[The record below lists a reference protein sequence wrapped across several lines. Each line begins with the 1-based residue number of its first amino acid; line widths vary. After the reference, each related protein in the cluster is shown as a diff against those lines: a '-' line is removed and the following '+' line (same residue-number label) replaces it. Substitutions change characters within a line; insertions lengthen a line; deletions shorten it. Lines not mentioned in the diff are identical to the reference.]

1 METHAPP
8 NYIVTP
14 ITIFPPP
21 RPSHPPLRAGNY
33 FRTSGDVRASYSS
46 VVGNLQTTIQ
56 WAESGLSAPGCWAY
70 PDMLEVGCQH
80 GPGGPSDPGLSD
92 DETASHFGAWC
103 IVSSPLILSH
113 DLTNQTVMD
122 RVWPLISN
130 KDALKVNQAWDGF
143 SGSVF
148 LQANAT
154 VTLKDVIQAE
164 APVPAWQMFYKPIGA
179 GQVAVFIMNHAA
191 TTASLTLP
199 FSAVPGLSST

>member
-1 METHAPP
+1 
-8 NYIVTP
+8 
-14 ITIFPPP
+14 
-21 RPSHPPLRAGNY
+21 
-33 FRTSGDVRASYSS
+33 
-46 VVGNLQTTIQ
+46 
-56 WAESGLSAPGCWAY
+56 
-70 PDMLEVGCQH
+70 MLEVGCQH

-113 DLTNQTVMD
+113 DLTNKTVMD

-154 VTLKDVIQAE
+154 VALKDVIQEE
-164 APVPAWQMFYKPIGA
+164 APVPVWQMFYKPIGA
-179 GQVAVFIMNHAA
+179 GQIAVFLMNHDSVSA
-191 TTASLTLP
+191 TLNLP